1 MIKTIITARNLTKI
15 YRTMFDS
22 ITVFENLNVKIEEG
36 SAVAI
41 IGQSGLGKTTML
53 NILSGL
59 DSPTSGEVIFNDSR
73 IDNIDEE
80 KLSEFRN
87 KNVGFIFQHHYLLED
102 FTALDNVLIPLRIKG
117 VIIDEPVKEYAR
129 ELLDSVGLLN
139 RQYHY
144 PDQLSGGERQR
155 IAIVRALIHE
165 PLVIF
170 ADEPTGSLDRRNA
183 ENIEVLIWS
192 LKEKFNKTFI
202 IATHNMEIAAKCDR
216 VIDLGSI
223 RANSKKGD

>member
-73 IDNIDEE
+73 IDNIEEE

-144 PDQLSGGERQR
+144 PD
-155 IAIVRALIHE
+155 
-165 PLVIF
+165 
-170 ADEPTGSLDRRNA
+170 
-183 ENIEVLIWS
+183 
-192 LKEKFNKTFI
+192 
-202 IATHNMEIAAKCDR
+202 
-216 VIDLGSI
+216 
-223 RANSKKGD
+223 

>member
-1 MIKTIITARNLTKI
+1 MTETIISAKNLTKV
-15 YRTMFDS
+15 YRTLFDS
-22 ITVFENLNVKIEEG
+22 ITVFENINIEIMKG

-41 IGQSGLGKTTML
+41 IGQSGRGKTTML

-59 DSPTSGEVIFNDSR
+59 DSPSSGEVIFDDIR
-73 IDNIDEE
+73 IDNVNEE

-102 FTALDNVLIPLRIKG
+102 FTAFDNILIPLRIKG
-117 VIIDEPVKEYAR
+117 VNIDEGISSYAR

-139 RQYHY
+139 RQSHY

-155 IAIVRALIHE
+155 IAIVRALIHD
-165 PLVIF
+165 PLVVF

-183 ENIEVLIWS
+183 ENIEGLLWS
-192 LKEKFNKTFI
+192 LKDRFNKTFI
-202 IATHNMEIAAKCDR
+202 IATHNMDIASKCDK
-216 VIDLGSI
+216 VIDLG
-223 RANSKKGD
+223 

>member
-1 MIKTIITARNLTKI
+1 MTKNIISATNLTKI
-15 YRTMFDS
+15 YRTLFDN
-22 ITVFENLNVKIEEG
+22 ITVFENMNIEIEQG

-41 IGQSGLGKTTML
+41 IGQSGRGKTTML

-59 DSPTSGEVIFNDSR
+59 DSPTSGEVIFDDKR
-73 IDNIDEE
+73 IDNVNEE

-102 FTALDNVLIPLRIKG
+102 FTAFDNILIPLRIKG
-117 VIIDEPVKEYAR
+117 VNIDEGISSYAR

-139 RQYHY
+139 RQSHY

-155 IAIVRALIHE
+155 IAIVRALIHD
-165 PLVIF
+165 PLVVF

-183 ENIEVLIWS
+183 ENIEGLLWS
-192 LKEKFNKTFI
+192 LKDRFNKTFI
-202 IATHNMEIAAKCDR
+202 IATHNMDIASKCDK
-216 VIDLGSI
+216 VIDLG
-223 RANSKKGD
+223 

>member
-73 IDNIDEE
+73 IDNID
-80 KLSEFRN
+80 
-87 KNVGFIFQHHYLLED
+87 
-102 FTALDNVLIPLRIKG
+102 
-117 VIIDEPVKEYAR
+117 
-129 ELLDSVGLLN
+129 
-139 RQYHY
+139 
-144 PDQLSGGERQR
+144 
-155 IAIVRALIHE
+155 
-165 PLVIF
+165 
-170 ADEPTGSLDRRNA
+170 
-183 ENIEVLIWS
+183 
-192 LKEKFNKTFI
+192 
-202 IATHNMEIAAKCDR
+202 
-216 VIDLGSI
+216 
-223 RANSKKGD
+223 